1 MFTAVWKRIQEVWV
15 FGNLHLNVSYSL
27 SGQNC
32 IKLICLWRIVTAF
45 TGKKRE
51 TFWSHEKCAFTKLW
65 QVISQKLDQCI
76 EMSCYRHLH
85 HRPNI
90 IASIQPY
97 LTSDRLWFILS
108 TVSLVA
114 HLLSVPWTTSLL
126 HHIVPHWLDVNVR
139 PSLLLVQDLDVNSKS
154 SNVMRVKIVKLASIK
169 SAGLTLLPAATKLW
183 PR

>member
-1 MFTAVWKRIQEVWV
+1 MS
-15 FGNLHLNVSYSL
+15 GNLLNVYTSMKEDTGSLHLNVSYSL

-32 IKLICLWRIVTAF
+32 IKLICLWRIVTVF

-139 PSLLLVQDLDVNSKS
+139 PSLLLVQDLDVNSKPTPVFGMQVS
-154 SNVMRVKIVKLASIK
+154 LMTIFKCDAC
-169 SAGLTLLPAATKLW
+169 
-183 PR
+183 